1 MNELIK
7 TISLIVIAVTTWKIE
22 KRLRPGDV
30 EVISDLDIEEIKE
43 VINSINSKESIKF

>member
-22 KRLRPGDV
+22 KCLRPENVG
-30 EVISDLDIEEIKE
+30 VISDLDIEEIKK
-43 VINSINSKESIKF
+43 VIKSNNSKESITF